1 MLEFIPLMKLFGGLA
16 YLLVGGD
23 FLVRGAIGLAN
34 RTGISPMIAGLTIVA
49 AGTSAPELIVS
60 VYSVLSGFPEI
71 ALGNVIGSNIA
82 NVLLVLGLPA
92 LIMPIV
98 CTEPGIRTQAVFML
112 AVSGLF
118 VVLCLQGEINWL
130 HGLMLLTIL
139 VAGTLLAVRGQ
150 FSMPGVDAE
159 DAEAQLTMVLGI
171 PGKSWEIALLSGLG
185 IIILPLGADLTV
197 AGAVDIARSLGVGEA
212 VIGASLVAFGTSLP
226 ELSTTLVAA
235 FHRNLAVV
243 LGNVIGSNVL
253 NILAIVGITAMI
265 SAIPVAGSLLALDI
279 WIMLAAAV
287 LLTVLAVFGM
297 TLGRLLGS
305 LLLLGYLA
313 YIYVLY

>member
-1 MLEFIPLMKLFGGLA
+1 MKLFGGLA
-16 YLLVGGD
+16 YLLLGGD
-23 FLVRGAIGLAN
+23 LLVRGAIGLAN

-82 NVLLVLGLPA
+82 NVLLVLGVPA

-98 CTEPGIRTQAVFML
+98 CKEPGIRTQALFML
-112 AVSGLF
+112 AVSILF
-118 VVLCLQGEINWL
+118 VVLCLQTELNRL
-130 HGLMLLTIL
+130 HGLILLGIL
-139 VAGTLLAVRGQ
+139 VAGTLLAIRGQ

-159 DAEAQLTMVLGI
+159 DAEAQLSMVLGI
-171 PGKSWEIALLSGLG
+171 PNKSWEIVLLAGLG
-185 IIILPLGADLTV
+185 IIMLPLGADLTV
-197 AGAVDIARSLGVGEA
+197 AGAVEIARSLGVREA

-235 FHRNLAVV
+235 FHRNVAVV

-265 SAIPVAGSLLALDI
+265 STIPVADSLLALDV
-279 WIMLAAAV
+279 WVMLAAAAV
-287 LLTVLAVFGM
+287 LTGLAVFGM
-297 TLGRLLGS
+297 TLGRVLGS
-305 LLLLGYLA
+305 VLLLGYLT
-313 YIYVLY
+313 YIFTIF